1 MHGAEPLSEDTPV
14 QISTIADTWIHLTKI
29 SQAGERNR
37 ALSIVKSR
45 GMKHSNQV
53 RELIL
58 SDQGIALADVYT
70 AGGDV
75 LMGTARWQKE
85 AAEQAEQE
93 RILAEVEHKRREV
106 ALARVELGA
115 RIDVL
120 EQELKQK
127 QAEAERSIGAEA
139 RRKLDLA
146 KRRKELE
153 HSPSAKIFKNGP
165 ENSQGAGKKTT
176 PGRRSPKGGAQ

>member
-1 MHGAEPLSEDTPV
+1 MDASADLLKVNHRLESRVPEIGLLGSEGGATSSVVPTP
-14 QISTIADTWIHLTKI
+14 I
-29 SQAGERNR
+29 
-37 ALSIVKSR
+37 
-45 GMKHSNQV
+45 
-53 RELIL
+53 
-58 SDQGIALADVYT
+58 DVYT

-85 AAEQAEQE
+85 AAEQAEHE

-106 ALARVELGA
+106 ALARVELGT
-115 RIDVL
+115 RIEAL

-127 QAEAERSIGAEA
+127 QAEAERWIGTEA

-153 HSPSAKIFKNGP
+153 HSPSAKIFKKR

-176 PGRRSPKGGAQ
+176 PRRRSPKGDGQ

>member
-1 MHGAEPLSEDTPV
+1 M
-14 QISTIADTWIHLTKI
+14 QISTIADTWVHLTNI

-37 ALSIVKSR
+37 TLSIVKSR
-45 GMKHSNQV
+45 GMKTSNQV

-70 AGGDV
+70 AAGDV

-85 AAEQAEQE
+85 AAEKAEQV
-93 RILAEVEHKRREV
+93 RILAEVEQKRREV
-106 ALARVELGA
+106 ALARVELSA
-115 RIDVL
+115 RIGAL

-127 QAEAERSIGAEA
+127 QAEAERSIGSEV

-153 HSPSAKIFKNGP
+153 HSPSATIFKKRPDN
-165 ENSQGAGKKTT
+165 NSHGAGKKTT
-176 PGRRSPKGGAQ
+176 PGRRSPKGGGQ